1 MNAKK
6 LQNYLEGDVPRN
18 IGERIDLFLLTKNIT
33 RAKFGEYLG
42 VTGTTIA
49 SYCTG
54 KSKPNSDFLE
64 SAARVFSLSPT
75 WLLFGTEPMILGEAG
90 IECPHQVVAEAPA
103 NYQTQVLDLKHELAD
118 KDRELAA
125 KDRELT
131 AVERAMGKQQSL
143 IFEAVRKA
151 CREQGLTADQTRALQ
166 WAVMDYEGAMDQ
178 GQTAQ
183 QDEAVSHQ
191 HAVGD

>member
-33 RAKFGEYLG
+33 RAKLGEALG

-64 SAARVFSLSPT
+64 AAANVFDLNPM
-75 WLLFGTEPMILGEAG
+75 WLLIGAGPMILTEDEHGCSFRVE
-90 IECPHQVVAEAPA
+90 EESDD
-103 NYQTQVLDLKHELAD
+103 YQAQVLELKHELAD
-118 KDRELAA
+118 KDRELAS
-125 KDRELT
+125 
-131 AVERAMGKQQSL
+131 VERAMGKQQSL
-143 IFEAVRKA
+143 ILEAVRKA
-151 CREQGLTADQTRALQ
+151 CREQGLATEQSRAIQ
-166 WAVMDYEGAMDQ
+166 WAVLDYEGAMDS
-178 GQTAQ
+178 GQTT

-191 HAVGD
+191 QAVGD